1 MQRMREHG
9 SDEAHIQEVEKSR
22 RPVRLVV
29 VVVVVLVVARV
40 VHVLR
45 KGLSV
50 MWRLSKGPW
59 LQLQW

>member
-22 RPVRLVV
+22 RPVRLVVV

-59 LQLQW
+59 LQL

>member
-29 VVVVVLVVARV
+29 VVVVVLVVARE
-40 VHVLR
+40 VHV
-45 KGLSV
+45 
-50 MWRLSKGPW
+50 
-59 LQLQW
+59 